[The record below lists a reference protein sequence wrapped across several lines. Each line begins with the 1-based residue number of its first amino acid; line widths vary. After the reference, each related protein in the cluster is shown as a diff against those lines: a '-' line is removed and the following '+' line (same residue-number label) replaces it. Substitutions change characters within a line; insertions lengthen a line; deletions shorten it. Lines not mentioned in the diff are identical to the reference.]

1 MENRF
6 KECVEYLKL
15 KRLIYNAADLA
26 KMTGKQKSY
35 ISELMSGKRKISEQ
49 FVRTLVDLFP
59 ELSAEWLLSGEGK
72 MIVGPYDRINHIL
85 QLEGISQREFEKGTG
100 DWAIIVPGLYKNAQN
115 NPGDPRLLDQWIDY
129 LLKRFPLY
137 SKEWILFGKLPMR
150 KDELET
156 NTETIQIPVYNLT
169 ATAGLVGV
177 FQDHGIKPS
186 EFISVP
192 NLPRV
197 DGAIYVRGDS
207 MVPLIKS
214 GDIVIFKKV
223 ELSLDNIIWGQIY
236 LLSYTFN
243 QDDYTVIKYVRKSK
257 KDGYIQLVSANPLFD
272 PQDIPSSSIT
282 ALALVK
288 ASITFHTI
296 E

>member
-1 MENRF
+1 MGVKERILMFCESKGISVRQFEIKCQMSNGYVSSMRKGIGQKKLEQVLNVFPDLNR
-6 KECVEYLKL
+6 
-15 KRLIYNAADLA
+15 
-26 KMTGKQKSY
+26 
-35 ISELMSGKRKISEQ
+35 
-49 FVRTLVDLFP
+49 
-59 ELSAEWLLSGEGK
+59 EWLLYGEGDMF
-72 MIVGPYDRINHIL
+72 MIFDGSDVSH
-85 QLEGISQREFEKGTG
+85 QK
-100 DWAIIVPGLYKNAQN
+100 K
-115 NPGDPRLLDQWIDY
+115 
-129 LLKRFPLY
+129 
-137 SKEWILFGKLPMR
+137 
-150 KDELET
+150 
-156 NTETIQIPVYNLT
+156 QIPVYNLT

-177 FQDHGIKPS
+177 FQDQSIKPV
-186 EFISVP
+186 EFISIP
-192 NLPRV
+192 DLPRV

-207 MVPLIKS
+207 MDPLIKS

-243 QDDYTVIKYVRKSK
+243 QDDYTVIKYVKKSK
-257 KDGYIQLVSANPLFD
+257 REGYIQLVSVNPLFD

>member
-100 DWAIIVPGLYKNAQN
+100 DLAIFIPGMYKNAQK
-115 NPGDPRLLDQWIDY
+115 NPGDPGILDQWVNY
-129 LLKRFPLY
+129 LLKRFPQY
-137 SKEWILFGKLPMR
+137 SREWILFGIPPMI
-150 KDELET
+150 KEET
-156 NTETIQIPVYNLT
+156 VTQSDTIKIPIYDIT
-169 ATAGLVGV
+169 STAGLKGI
-177 FQDHGIKPS
+177 FQDHVIQTS
-186 EFISVP
+186 EFISIP
-192 NLPRV
+192 GLPRV
-197 DGAIYVRGDS
+197 DGAIFVRGDS
-207 MVPLIKS
+207 MSPLIKS

-223 ELSLDNIIWGQIY
+223 ELSLDNIIWGQMY

-243 QDDYTVIKYVRKSK
+243 QDDYIVVKYIRKSN
-257 KDGYIQLVSANPLFD
+257 KDGCIQLVSANPIFD
-272 PQDIPSSSIT
+272 SQHIPFSSIT
-282 ALALVK
+282 ALALIK

-296 E
+296 R